1 MNNHLGELLDNLRFT
16 LFLMIGGQYLLS
28 RQARRRQAALER
40 IFMAC
45 MVMDLAGIPLVPPGG
60 TLRLLPYLVPG
71 ILMWKRR
78 LLYRDTWPLR
88 LDMLE

>member
-1 MNNHLGELLDNLRFT
+1 MSNNLGELLDNLRFT

-28 RQARRRQAALER
+28 RQARCRRAALER

-45 MVMDLAGIPLVPPGG
+45 VVMDLAGLPLVPPRGR
-60 TLRLLPYLVPG
+60 LRLLPYLVPG
-71 ILMWKRR
+71 ILMWKRH

-88 LDMLE
+88 LDTLE